1 MKDLIRKILR
11 EEVSRRYTKSNPNI
25 EKTII
30 RHMDKLISQ
39 TTPINPPIEENYGM
53 YSQEWCKNGKVVIEA
68 RYHIDDDTD
77 EFFAGDL
84 YVDAKEINFLSNML
98 QVRKPYIFNVI
109 AEWYDD
115 NYTNEFGQK
124 FNHPEFEIFDAIET
138 DDPRKCYEMV
148 DTDKLSREEI
158 VDYLDFQTLKR
169 RSELEQ
175 LSDDE
180 LSKTY
185 RSVYNARNNGIGVRN

>member
-30 RHMDKLISQ
+30 RHMEKLMSQ
-39 TTPINPPIEENYGM
+39 TTQINPPLEENYGM

-68 RYHIDDDTD
+68 RYHLDDETD

-84 YVDAKEINFLSNML
+84 YIDSKEIDFLSNML

-109 AEWYDD
+109 AEWYDY
-115 NYTNEFGQK
+115 NYTNEYGQK
-124 FNHPEFEIFDAIET
+124 VNHPEFEIYDAMET
-138 DDPRKCYEMV
+138 DSPRKCYEMV
-148 DTDKLSREEI
+148 DTNKLSREEMI
-158 VDYLDFQTLKR
+158 DYIFDKTLWKKDK
-169 RSELEQ
+169 LEN

-180 LSKTY
+180 LQSKY
-185 RSVYNARNNGIGVRN
+185 RSVYNVVINRGE

>member
-30 RHMDKLISQ
+30 RHMEKLMSQ
-39 TTPINPPIEENYGM
+39 TTQINPPLEENYGM

-68 RYHIDDDTD
+68 RYHLDDETD

-84 YVDAKEINFLSNML
+84 YIDSKEIDFLSNML

-124 FNHPEFEIFDAIET
+124 VNHPEFEIYDAMDI
-138 DDPRKCYEMV
+138 DDPRKCYQMI
-148 DTDKLSREEI
+148 DTDKLSRKEMI
-158 VDYLDFQTLKR
+158 DYLVKETLNGR
-169 RSELEQ
+169 NQLES
-175 LSDDE
+175 LPDDE
-180 LSKTY
+180 LQSKY
-185 RSVYNARNNGIGVRN
+185 RSVYNARLNNIGN

>member
-30 RHMDKLISQ
+30 RHMDKLMSQ
-39 TTPINPPIEENYGM
+39 TTQINPPLEENYGM
-53 YSQEWCKNGKVVIEA
+53 YNQEWCKNGRVVVEA
-68 RYHIDDDTD
+68 RYHLDDETD

-84 YVDAKEINFLSNML
+84 YIDSKEIDFLSNML
-98 QVRKPYIFNVI
+98 QVRKPYILNVI

-124 FNHPEFEIFDAIET
+124 VNHPEFEIYDAMDI

-148 DTDKLSREEI
+148 DTNKLSREEMI
-158 VDYLDFQTLKR
+158 DYIEDNSLYHRKALNTY
-169 RSELEQ
+169 
-175 LSDDE
+175 SDDQ
-180 LSKTY
+180 LKTTY
-185 RSVYNARNNGIGVRN
+185 RKVFNIQLNK

>member
-1 MKDLIRKILR
+1 MKDLIRQILR

-30 RHMDKLISQ
+30 RHMEKLMSQ
-39 TTPINPPIEENYGM
+39 TTQINPPLEENYGM

-68 RYHIDDDTD
+68 RYHLDDETD

-84 YVDAKEINFLSNML
+84 YIDSKEIDFLSNML

-124 FNHPEFEIFDAIET
+124 VNHPEFEIYDAMDI
-138 DDPRKCYEMV
+138 DDPRKCYRMI
-148 DTDKLSREEI
+148 DTSNLSREEMI
-158 VDYLDFQTLKR
+158 DYIDKHSAHNTSLVKR
-169 RSELEQ
+169 M
-175 LSDDE
+175 SDDE

-185 RSVYNARNNGIGVRN
+185 RSVFNIQLNK

>member
-1 MKDLIRKILR
+1 MKELIRKILR
-11 EEVSRRYTKSNPNI
+11 EEVSRRFTKSNPNI

-30 RHMDKLISQ
+30 RHMEKLMSQ
-39 TTPINPPIEENYGM
+39 TTQINPPLEENYGM

-68 RYHIDDDTD
+68 RYHLDDETD

-84 YVDAKEINFLSNML
+84 YIDSKEIDFLSNML

-115 NYTNEFGQK
+115 NYTNEYGQK
-124 FNHPEFEIFDAIET
+124 VNHPEFEIYDAMET
-138 DDPRKCYEMV
+138 DSPRKCYEMV
-148 DTDKLSREEI
+148 DTNKLSREEMI
-158 VDYLDFQTLKR
+158 DYIFDKTLWKKDK
-169 RSELEQ
+169 LEN

-180 LSKTY
+180 LQSKY
-185 RSVYNARNNGIGVRN
+185 RSVYNVVINRGE

>member
-1 MKDLIRKILR
+1 MKELIRKILR

-30 RHMDKLISQ
+30 RHMEKLMSQ
-39 TTPINPPIEENYGM
+39 TTQINPPLEENYGM

-68 RYHIDDDTD
+68 RYHLDDETD

-84 YVDAKEINFLSNML
+84 YIDSKEIDFLSNML

-124 FNHPEFEIFDAIET
+124 VNHPEFEIYDAMET
-138 DDPRKCYEMV
+138 DSPRKCYEMV
-148 DTDKLSREEI
+148 DTNKLSREEMI
-158 VDYLDFQTLKR
+158 DYIFDKTLWKKDK
-169 RSELEQ
+169 LEN

-180 LSKTY
+180 LQSKY
-185 RSVYNARNNGIGVRN
+185 RSVYNVVINRGE